1 MELALYGE
9 HGFYATGGSAGRRAD
24 FLTSPEVGPLF
35 GAVLARFLDAE
46 WDRIGRPGEFVVV
59 EAGAGRGT
67 LARGVLAA
75 EPACRGA
82 MRYVAVEVAERQRA
96 AHPNGV
102 ESAADLPSGEFD
114 GVIVANELLDNL
126 PFRLVVYDGGW
137 REAFAVADGDRWV
150 EVLSAP
156 LDPVPAVLPSDAPH
170 GARAPL
176 IDRAAAWVTAARR
189 LVRSG
194 SVLALDYA
202 RPSTAALVGRPWR
215 EWLRT
220 YRRHD
225 RGGHYLTDPGAQD
238 ITTDVPLDQLPTPD
252 VVSTQAD
259 WLRSNGLDD
268 LVDDGDQAWQAAASR
283 PDLAA
288 MTMRSRRREAEALT
302 DPAGLGAFTVLE
314 WRS

>member
-1 MELALYGE
+1 M
-9 HGFYATGGSAGRRAD
+9 
-24 FLTSPEVGPLF
+24 
-35 GAVLARFLDAE
+35 LARFLDAE

-59 EAGAGRGT
+59 DAGAGPGT

-102 ESAADLPSGEFD
+102 ESAADLPAGEFD
-114 GVIVANELLDNL
+114 GVIIANELLDNL

-137 REAFAVADGDRWV
+137 REAFAVADGERWV

-156 LDPVPAVLPSDAPH
+156 LDPVPAVLPSDVPH
-170 GARAPL
+170 GARAAL
-176 IDRAAAWVTAARR
+176 IDRAAAWVTTARR

-194 SVLALDYA
+194 SVLALDYT

-220 YRRHD
+220 YRGHE
-225 RGGHYLTDPGAQD
+225 RGGHYLTDPGGQD

-252 VVSTQAD
+252 VVSTQAE

-268 LVDDGDQAWQAAASR
+268 LVDDGDRAWQAAASR

-302 DPAGLGAFTVLE
+302 RPRRPRRLHRPRVADLTTT
-314 WRS
+314 R

>member
-1 MELALYGE
+1 MVRC
-9 HGFYATGGSAGRRAD
+9 ATSLSR
-24 FLTSPEVGPLF
+24 SPSGN
-35 GAVLARFLDAE
+35 G
-46 WDRIGRPGEFVVV
+46 
-59 EAGAGRGT
+59 
-67 LARGVLAA
+67 
-75 EPACRGA
+75 
-82 MRYVAVEVAERQRA
+82 A

-176 IDRAAAWVTAARR
+176 IDRAAAWVTTARR

-220 YRRHD
+220 YRRHE
-225 RGGHYLTDPGAQD
+225 RGGHYLTDPGGSGHHD
-238 ITTDVPLDQLPTPD
+238 
-252 VVSTQAD
+252 
-259 WLRSNGLDD
+259 RR
-268 LVDDGDQAWQAAASR
+268 AAR
-283 PDLAA
+283 PAA
-288 MTMRSRRREAEALT
+288 HS
-302 DPAGLGAFTVLE
+302 
-314 WRS
+314 